1 MIIGYFLS
9 LGAWAWFLIAL
20 FLALVELILP
30 TTFFIWLSLAAV
42 LVGTADLIF
51 DLSTKAELIMF
62 VVSMP
67 PSLYLGFYL
76 NKTKPEEDVILHQ
89 RTLSLVGGN
98 ATVQQAVEN
107 GRGKLEVGDTTWL
120 AEGEDCEVG
129 TEVKIVG
136 SEGSV
141 LKFEKIN

>member
-20 FLALVELILP
+20 FLALIELVLP

-42 LVGTADLIF
+42 LVGTTDLIF
-51 DLSTKAELIMF
+51 DLSLKAELIMF

-76 NKTKPEEDVILHQ
+76 NKSKPDEDVILHQ
-89 RTLSLVGGN
+89 RTLSLVGRN
-98 ATVQQAVEN
+98 ASVHEAVKN

-120 AEGEDCEVG
+120 AEGEDCDVG

-141 LKFEKIN
+141 LKFEIIN

>member
-1 MIIGYFLS
+1 MIIAYFLS

-30 TTFFIWLSLAAV
+30 TSFFIWLSLAAV
-42 LVGTADLIF
+42 LVGAADLIF
-51 DLSTKAELIMF
+51 DLSIKAELIMF

-76 NKTKPEEDVILHQ
+76 SKTKPDEDLILQH
-89 RTLSLVGGN
+89 RTMSLVGRSV
-98 ATVQQAVEN
+98 TVQQAVEN

-120 AEGEDCEVG
+120 AEGEDCDVG

>member
-30 TTFFIWLSLAAV
+30 TTFFIWLALAAV
-42 LVGTADLIF
+42 LVGTTDLIF
-51 DLSTKAELIMF
+51 DLSLKAELIMF

-76 NKTKPEEDVILHQ
+76 NKTKPDEDVILHQ
-89 RTLSLVGGN
+89 RTPILDLPEELRIQVY
-98 ATVQQAVEN
+98 
-107 GRGKLEVGDTTWL
+107 
-120 AEGEDCEVG
+120 
-129 TEVKIVG
+129 
-136 SEGSV
+136 
-141 LKFEKIN
+141 

>member
-42 LVGTADLIF
+42 LVGAADLIF
-51 DLSTKAELIMF
+51 DLSLKAELIMF

-76 NKTKPEEDVILHQ
+76 SKRKPDEDLILQHRTK
-89 RTLSLVGGN
+89 SLVGRSV
-98 ATVQQAVEN
+98 TVQQAVEN

-120 AEGEDCEVG
+120 AEGEDCDVG

>member
-1 MIIGYFLS
+1 MIIAYFLS

-42 LVGTADLIF
+42 LVGAADLIF
-51 DLSTKAELIMF
+51 DLSIKAELIMF

-76 NKTKPEEDVILHQ
+76 SKTKPDEDLILQH
-89 RTLSLVGGN
+89 RTMSLVGRSV
-98 ATVQQAVEN
+98 TVQQAVEN

-120 AEGEDCEVG
+120 AEGEDCDVG

>member
-1 MIIGYFLS
+1 MIIAYFLS

-42 LVGTADLIF
+42 LVGAADLIF
-51 DLSTKAELIMF
+51 DLSIKAELIMF

-67 PSLYLGFYL
+67 PCLYLGFYL
-76 NKTKPEEDVILHQ
+76 NKTKPEEDLILQH
-89 RTLSLVGGN
+89 RTMSLVGRSV
-98 ATVQQAVEN
+98 TVQQAVEN

-120 AEGEDCEVG
+120 AEGEDCDVG

>member
-20 FLALVELILP
+20 FLALLELILP

-42 LVGTADLIF
+42 LVGTTDLIF
-51 DLSTKAELIMF
+51 DLSLKAEFIMF
-62 VVSMP
+62 VLSMP

-76 NKTKPEEDVILHQ
+76 NKAKPEEDVILHQ
-89 RTLSLVGGN
+89 RTLSLGGRN
-98 ATVQQAVEN
+98 ATVQQAEDN
-107 GRGKLEVGDTTWL
+107 GRGKLKVGDTTWL
-120 AEGEDCEVG
+120 AEGEDCEAG

-136 SEGSV
+136 SQGSV
-141 LKFEKIN
+141 LKFEIIN

>member
-30 TTFFIWLSLAAV
+30 TTFFIWLALAAV
-42 LVGTADLIF
+42 LVGTTDLIF
-51 DLSTKAELIMF
+51 DLSLKAELIMF

-76 NKTKPEEDVILHQ
+76 NKTKPDEDVILHQ
-89 RTLSLVGGN
+89 RTLSLVGRN
-98 ATVQQAVEN
+98 ATVQQAVDN
-107 GRGKLEVGDTTWL
+107 GRGKLKVGDTTWL
-120 AEGEDCEVG
+120 AEGEDCEEG

-141 LKFEKIN
+141 LKFEIIN